1 MSTLTCDIVTPET
14 KLYSHDCYMVVVPG
28 IEGTMGFLEDHAPL
42 VSTLKDGVVRVLSD
56 ADNVSHRYAMQ
67 GGYVEVSGKK
77 VIVLADRAIAVEDID
92 QDLAKQKLADAEA
105 KLEGDTEDEATK
117 VMLQEDLAWYRLLQD
132 VPNLAE

>member
-28 IEGTMGFLEDHAPL
+28 VEGTMGFLEDHAPL

-56 ADNVSHRYAMQ
+56 ADTISHRYAMQ

-77 VIVLADRAIAVEDID
+77 VIVLADRAIEVEDINRE
-92 QDLAKQKLADAEA
+92 QAKQKLADAEA
-105 KLEGDTEDEATK
+105 KLAGDIDDEAVR
-117 VMLQEDLAWYRLLQD
+117 VMLQQDLTWYKLLQD
-132 VPNLAE
+132 VPETA